1 MNVNSVFNL
10 TSQLHIYISISEVDF
25 DVLCGCFQSSVRKY
39 SDRRKYNYQW
49 KSPIWRTDFEILPVK
64 IDEKKLFWGCV
75 RKEYMSCTQI
85 IKFLFFVYLFVL
97 RKKRK
102 KKQVCCKTEKS
113 VFKWNEWM
121 SDIEMCHFKIK
132 SLVLLLNVN
141 VCETAKIS

>member
-39 SDRRKYNYQW
+39 SDRRKYNCQW

-85 IKFLFFVYLFVL
+85 IKFLFFVYLFT
-97 RKKRK
+97 
-102 KKQVCCKTEKS
+102 CFEEKTQKEAS
-113 VFKWNEWM
+113 MLQNREICIQMKWMNEWA
-121 SDIEMCHFKIK
+121 ILKYVILKLRVWYYC
-132 SLVLLLNVN
+132 
-141 VCETAKIS
+141 